1 MKYNKTAFKNVQS
14 TIAEV
19 KKQLKQDIAYNAAAM
34 DSWSWTLSN
43 DLPYSKWQEIGFTH
57 KTSGKRIAGV
67 KMLAEI
73 ENRITQVA
81 FPPDALGDNA
91 SLATIKASLD
101 KQFKDLLAVLRAPT
115 KEITPI
121 RSGLM
126 ARGADEVI
134 WYMRADKRYRDG
146 DYGGWTLS
154 D

>member
-1 MKYNKTAFKNVQS
+1 MKYNKTSFKNVRS
-14 TIAEV
+14 TYKAVEE
-19 KKQLKQDIAYNAAAM
+19 QLKRDIAKNVSVM

-43 DLPYSKWQEIGFTH
+43 DLPYSKWQEIGFT
-57 KTSGKRIAGV
+57 TRSGRRIAGV
-67 KMLAEI
+67 KMLDQI
-73 ENRITQVA
+73 ENRITQGA

-101 KQFKDLLAVLRAPT
+101 KQFKDLLDVLRAPT